1 MSLSNASPAQ
11 RNAGSGRES
20 SVAMRATAAALV
32 CGSVAL
38 LLGATK
44 AATDCIRDG
53 GATTARPSM
62 ILVIIDTLRAD
73 RLGTYGYSRATSPR
87 LDAFAKQSVLFEN
100 AYSQAPNTPPS
111 VAAILTSLYPSM
123 HHFIGKG
130 DRVTDEARTLPE
142 RLGAAGYRTAAF
154 VDGGFLRKDFGLD
167 QGFETYD
174 DKGHGFAHV
183 LPAAKS
189 WIDAH
194 ADAPFFVLLH
204 TYDVHTPYEDT
215 PLPYRDA
222 FTTVAYDGDLLS
234 LDLDKIQR
242 KQLARTVTPLEARY
256 FSDLYDGGILHA
268 DALLGAFLDD
278 LARAGILDRLLFVVT
293 ADHGE
298 EFMEHGVMLHWK
310 LYRTVTHVP
319 LLMRFPG
326 ARAGAMRISDIV
338 QSIDIAPTMLD
349 AAGVRGQSGMEGRSL
364 LRRICGY
371 PLHDAVALSE
381 VTWNDTERGYY
392 SGAWHAVSSLAT
404 KHAELFDVSADPL
417 EQNNVA
423 LRYRSQTKLLREQS
437 SARLAAARARATLH
451 KTTLVAGGVD
461 AKTAESLRALG
472 YVNGDVKPS
481 AR

>member
-1 MSLSNASPAQ
+1 
-11 RNAGSGRES
+11 
-20 SVAMRATAAALV
+20 
-32 CGSVAL
+32 
-38 LLGATK
+38 
-44 AATDCIRDG
+44 
-53 GATTARPSM
+53 
-62 ILVIIDTLRAD
+62 
-73 RLGTYGYSRATSPR
+73 
-87 LDAFAKQSVLFEN
+87 
-100 AYSQAPNTPPS
+100 
-111 VAAILTSLYPSM
+111 
-123 HHFIGKG
+123 
-130 DRVTDEARTLPE
+130 
-142 RLGAAGYRTAAF
+142 
-154 VDGGFLRKDFGLD
+154 
-167 QGFETYD
+167 
-174 DKGHGFAHV
+174 V

-222 FTTVAYDGDLLS
+222 FMTVAYDGDLLS

-326 ARAGAMRISDIV
+326 ARAGGMRISDIV

-349 AAGVRGQSGMEGRSL
+349 AAGYAGRAAWRDAVSYDGFAVI
-364 LRRICGY
+364 RCMT
-371 PLHDAVALSE
+371 AVALSE

-404 KHAELFDVSADPL
+404 KTCR
-417 EQNNVA
+417 A
-423 LRYRSQTKLLREQS
+423 LRRLGRPAGAEQRRAPLPQS
-437 SARLAAARARATLH
+437 DEAARRARLGAPRGGACASNASQDHTRRGRRRCQDRRIAAC
-451 KTTLVAGGVD
+451 AGLCKRGCQAVG
-461 AKTAESLRALG
+461 SLIAVVCLTSPRLQQGMPPGLDRRNSMEACG
-472 YVNGDVKPS
+472 ASRHDERRGGEGEAVGSSRGP
-481 AR
+481 R